1 MAGLG
6 PTTPAKITSLVW
18 CLDPGTGVSLRRV
31 SKHEYGFVSSKPL
44 GRDQYKEM
52 YLFVYR

>member
-6 PTTPAKITSLVW
+6 TTTPAKIISLVR
-18 CLDPGTGVSLRRV
+18 CLDPGTGVSLHRV
-31 SKHEYGFVSSKPL
+31 SKHEYSFVSSKPL
-44 GRDQYKEM
+44 GRDHYKEM